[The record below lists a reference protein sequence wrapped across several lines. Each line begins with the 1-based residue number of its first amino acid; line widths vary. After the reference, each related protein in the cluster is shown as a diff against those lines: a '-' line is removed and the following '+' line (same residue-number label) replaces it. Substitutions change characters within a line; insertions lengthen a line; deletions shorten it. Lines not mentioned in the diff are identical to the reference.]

1 MGAHREKGLRGRNA
15 DTRLGRPTQRG
26 RQREHWRGRGG
37 LSAAGRASGNR
48 TGFEGRWRGR
58 PTTWALRPAE
68 LACPFQPR
76 GPRAHGCPES
86 ERNPEVPENTAGHPT
101 ARQGSLRPYNAA
113 APSGLGLRDR
123 RGAWSP
129 PPSAVTASSSKPAY
143 RTLARQDGPS
153 ARGLPP
159 PAGRLGGWAAG
170 GHTGTGAPCL
180 PENSAL
186 GHQTSRG
193 KNGTLFSKFP
203 LT

>member
-1 MGAHREKGLRGRNA
+1 MRPRASQCQADQGAKQGGRGLVVALAKRGDAPAPEGHVHEGVEGQKVGAHREKGLRGRNA

-26 RQREHWRGRGG
+26 RQGEHWRGRGG

-101 ARQGSLRPYNAA
+101 SRQGSLRPYNAA
-113 APSGLGLRDR
+113 APSGFTRQARSLE
-123 RGAWSP
+123 P
-129 PPSAVTASSSKPAY
+129 TALS
-143 RTLARQDGPS
+143 G
-153 ARGLPP
+153 
-159 PAGRLGGWAAG
+159 
-170 GHTGTGAPCL
+170 
-180 PENSAL
+180 
-186 GHQTSRG
+186 
-193 KNGTLFSKFP
+193 NGFL
-203 LT
+203 L